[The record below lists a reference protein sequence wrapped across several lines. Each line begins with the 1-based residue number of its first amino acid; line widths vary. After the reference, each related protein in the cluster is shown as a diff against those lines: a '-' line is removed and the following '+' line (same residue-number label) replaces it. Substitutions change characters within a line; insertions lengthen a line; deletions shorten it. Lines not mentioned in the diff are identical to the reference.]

1 MNIQQK
7 NKVLV
12 VHSSSGDDPAS
23 FRVNFHEPIVFP
35 ADSQIR
41 LVNCRLN
48 LDDNEV
54 IINEDNNTILWNLG
68 WGHLEDYSD
77 LQNGYQVAVIQNGT
91 YLNASGAGSQNITTA
106 VANAL
111 NNSCLGRNAYLR
123 GGFTVGLSGGKLEV
137 KVSK

>member
-1 MNIQQK
+1 MNNTSDK
-7 NKVLV
+7 NKLLV
-12 VHSSSGDDPAS
+12 IHSSKDDDPAN
-23 FRVNFHEPIVFP
+23 FRVNFHEPVVFP
-35 ADSQIR
+35 EQAQVR
-41 LVNCRLN
+41 LINCRLN

-111 NNSCLGRNAYLR
+111 NNSCNQHLR
-123 GGFTVGLSGGKLEV
+123 SHPILFRQLL
-137 KVSK
+137 